1 MFELWSIR
9 GEGKLVEVKFY
20 DEVAEELLDF
30 AVIISKTK
38 GKWFFC
44 KHKEREIRTKLL
56 CKWLRI
62 SYPRK
67 KFT

>member
-38 GKWFFC
+38 GKWVFVNI
-44 KHKEREIRTKLL
+44 KREIRTKLL